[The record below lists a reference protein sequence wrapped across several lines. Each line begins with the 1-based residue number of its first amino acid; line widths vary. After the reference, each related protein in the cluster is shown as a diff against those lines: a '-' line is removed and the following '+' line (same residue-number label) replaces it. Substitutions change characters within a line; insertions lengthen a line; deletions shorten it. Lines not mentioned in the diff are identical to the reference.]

1 MPTPILLASLAAL
14 CVVSSALG
22 QTCPTCIPLTA
33 LGTGLYQGT
42 FQGGLY
48 PNGLNSPPEAHQA
61 AIDGA
66 SRAIRALDKAGTP
79 THDGLIGFITLG
91 MSNATMEFG
100 ATELLFDSNAMRN
113 ARVIMLNTA
122 LGSHPIEIINDPNE
136 DYWTL
141 LDARITAAGLSRA
154 QVQVLWIKQAFG
166 TSPTTLFPQHAR
178 ALQEQYVLLINQ
190 AKQRFPNLRL
200 AYLSSRIYGGYS
212 SNSQRWEPLSYETGF
227 AVKWLIEAQISGSDS
242 RLRHTGA
249 DAPAP
254 VLAWGPYI
262 WANGT
267 TPRSDGL
274 TWQVSDFES
283 DRIHP
288 NDAGRLKVAQQ
299 FMTVLSDPSRAGW
312 AQGLPTSRVLTLD
325 TVADATIDATQP
337 NSALGTLASL
347 RLDQGRNVSLMR
359 FDLSGVSGRVLHA
372 KLYVRRGGSS
382 SCAVG
387 VRGPVASTWNESTV
401 TWNTAPS
408 IPSTTLV
415 SLPDED
421 DFGGTTSTW
430 AFDLTPMVITSVGG
444 SLSLSL
450 ASLDDPGDVGII
462 RARESGAPARL
473 VLLVDYS
480 DVNSDG
486 RFTID
491 DLYHQ
496 NQIPRDTNGD
506 GVVAPSDLRD
516 LEAWFRWYEIENM
529 TNGRR

>member
-1 MPTPILLASLAAL
+1 
-14 CVVSSALG
+14 
-22 QTCPTCIPLTA
+22 
-33 LGTGLYQGT
+33 
-42 FQGGLY
+42 
-48 PNGLNSPPEAHQA
+48 
-61 AIDGA
+61 
-66 SRAIRALDKAGTP
+66 
-79 THDGLIGFITLG
+79 
-91 MSNATMEFG
+91 
-100 ATELLFDSNAMRN
+100 
-113 ARVIMLNTA
+113 
-122 LGSHPIEIINDPNE
+122 
-136 DYWTL
+136 
-141 LDARITAAGLSRA
+141 
-154 QVQVLWIKQAFG
+154 
-166 TSPTTLFPQHAR
+166 
-178 ALQEQYVLLINQ
+178 
-190 AKQRFPNLRL
+190 
-200 AYLSSRIYGGYS
+200 
-212 SNSQRWEPLSYETGF
+212 
-227 AVKWLIEAQISGSDS
+227 
-242 RLRHTGA
+242 
-249 DAPAP
+249 
-254 VLAWGPYI
+254 
-262 WANGT
+262 
-267 TPRSDGL
+267 
-274 TWQVSDFES
+274 
-283 DRIHP
+283 
-288 NDAGRLKVAQQ
+288 
-299 FMTVLSDPSRAGW
+299 
-312 AQGLPTSRVLTLD
+312 
-325 TVADATIDATQP
+325 
-337 NSALGTLASL
+337 LASL